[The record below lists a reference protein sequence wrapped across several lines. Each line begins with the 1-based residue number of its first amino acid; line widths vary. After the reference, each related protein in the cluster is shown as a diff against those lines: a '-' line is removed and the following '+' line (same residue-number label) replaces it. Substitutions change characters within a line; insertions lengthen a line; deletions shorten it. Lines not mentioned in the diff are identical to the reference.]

1 MSSKKALQMIGLTLV
16 VLLLAGC
23 GGALA
28 GLTATSTP
36 VPPTATPTS
45 VPTLS
50 DKQILL
56 VIQERFNESEYGRP
70 RAMLEKKRAVVT
82 VASLSLDVVK
92 SYTGGKRVRPDV
104 LLSDVRAAD
113 YDAIV
118 FVGGYPYDPDVP
130 EMHRVAQEAVAEGK
144 LAAGICNGVI
154 TLAKAGVLED
164 KRVTALTDQ
173 PASVLEEAGAIL
185 TDASVEHDGLII
197 TGNGP
202 EASRLLGEAIIAAL
216 EE

>member
-1 MSSKKALQMIGLTLV
+1 MNSRKVLQTIGLTLA

-28 GLTATSTP
+28 GLSATSTP
-36 VPPTATPTS
+36 VPPTATPTP

-50 DKQILL
+50 DKQVLL

-70 RAMLEKKRAVVT
+70 RAMLEKKGAVVT

-104 LLSDVRAAD
+104 LLSDVRAAG

-144 LAAGICNGVI
+144 LAAAICNGVI

-164 KRVTALTDQ
+164 KRVTALPDQ

-185 TDASVEHDGLII
+185 TDAPVERDGLII

-202 EASRLLGEAIIAAL
+202 EASSRFGEAIAAAL

>member
-1 MSSKKALQMIGLTLV
+1 MSSKKALQMIGLTLA

-36 VPPTATPTS
+36 VPPTATPTP
-45 VPTLS
+45 VPPLGN
-50 DKQILL
+50 KQVLL

-70 RAMLEKKRAVVT
+70 RAMLEKKGAVVT
-82 VASLSLDVVK
+82 LSLDVVK

-130 EMHRVAQEAVAEGK
+130 EMHRVAQEAIAEGK
-144 LAAGICNGVI
+144 LAAAICNGVI

-173 PASVLEEAGAIL
+173 PTSELEETGAIL
-185 TDASVEHDGLII
+185 TDAPVERDGLII

-202 EASRLLGEAIIAAL
+202 EASSRFGEAIIAAL

>member
-1 MSSKKALQMIGLTLV
+1 MSSKKVLQTIGLTLTM
-16 VLLLAGC
+16 LLLAGC

-36 VPPTATPTS
+36 VPPTATSTP
-45 VPTLS
+45 VPTLGN
-50 DKQILL
+50 KQILL

-70 RAMLEKKRAVVT
+70 RAMLEKKGAVVT

-92 SYTGGKRVRPDV
+92 SYSGGKRVRPDV

-130 EMHRVAQEAVAEGK
+130 EMHRVAQEAIAEGK
-144 LAAGICNGVI
+144 LVAGICNGVI
-154 TLAKAGVLED
+154 TLAKASVLES
-164 KRVTALTDQ
+164 KRVTTLTYQ
-173 PASVLEEAGAIL
+173 PASELEEAGAIL
-185 TDASVEHDGLII
+185 TDAPVERDGLII

-202 EASRLLGEAIIAAL
+202 EASGQFGEAIVAAL

>member
-1 MSSKKALQMIGLTLV
+1 MNSRKVLQTIGLTLA

-36 VPPTATPTS
+36 VPPTATPTP

-50 DKQILL
+50 DKQVLL

-70 RAMLEKKRAVVT
+70 RAMLEKKGAVVT

-104 LLSDVRAAD
+104 LLSDVRAAG

-164 KRVTALTDQ
+164 KRVTALPDQ
-173 PASVLEEAGAIL
+173 PASVLEETGAIL
-185 TDASVEHDGLII
+185 TGALVERDGLII

-202 EASRLLGEAIIAAL
+202 EASSRFGEAIVEAL

>member
-1 MSSKKALQMIGLTLV
+1 MNSRKVLQTIGLTLA
-16 VLLLAGC
+16 VLLLTGC

-45 VPTLS
+45 VLTLS

-70 RAMLEKKRAVVT
+70 RAMLEKKGAVVT

-92 SYTGGKRVRPDV
+92 SYTGGKRVQPDV

-164 KRVTALTDQ
+164 KRATALTDQ

-202 EASRLLGEAIIAAL
+202 EASRLFGEAIIAAL